1 MTFQNPIALLALLL
15 VPALLGLY
23 WLAQRRRQRYAV
35 RFTNLALLG
44 QVAPRRPGARRHI
57 PAALLLVALAG
68 LLVSFAGPHARFSVP
83 KDRASVMMV
92 IDVSGSMSV
101 ADIQPSRIEAAKQ
114 AAQSL
119 VNSLPSGASI
129 GLVAFS
135 SRADLLTPL
144 GTDRQ
149 QLLPAISSL
158 TPGGGTALGDGLM
171 LALDQLE
178 AASSQSSQPTPSLIV
193 LLTDGAANRGVPPD
207 QAGARAAQDHI
218 AIEAVGIGS
227 RNGGGQ
233 VQGVDVGPVDEQAL
247 QALANQTSGHYYFA
261 SDAGNLSK
269 IYASLGSRFGFKL
282 ENVDLTI
289 PVAAF
294 GTAILVL
301 AGLLSLRWFRL
312 FP

>member
-1 MTFQNPIALLALLL
+1 LTFQNPVALLALLL
-15 VPALLGLY
+15 VPALIGLY

-35 RFTNLALLG
+35 RFTNLALPG
-44 QVAPRRPGARRHI
+44 QVAPRRPGARRPI

-68 LLVSFAGPHARFSVP
+68 LLVSFAGPHARFSVA

-269 IYASLGSRFGFKL
+269 IYASLGSRFGFRL